1 MPPNRPA
8 RVLELDPAAAAFL
21 DLLLDLGHLD
31 DAMLNQVNDRLLDVD
46 SGAPSAGAHPID
58 LAAVKRIAAGVI
70 VDRLP
75 ETDGEY
81 QRAFDREWPLLFG

>member
-8 RVLELDPAAAAFL
+8 RVLELNSAAAAFL

-31 DAMLNQVNDRLLDVD
+31 DTMLNQVNDRLLDVEGD
-46 SGAPSAGAHPID
+46 KVGPGAQPID
-58 LAAVKRIAAGVI
+58 LATVKRIAAGVI

-75 ETDGEY
+75 ETDTEY